1 MGLSSGMA
9 TIPVGKLI
17 KAVGYLMEEGEF
29 KI

>member
-9 TIPVGKLI
+9 AIPVGKLI
-17 KAVGYLMEEGEF
+17 KAVGYLLEEGEF